1 MSWSLLADAV
11 LVVHGLFIVFVVLGG
26 LLVLR
31 WPKLAW
37 LHLPAVVWGV
47 WIEWSGGIC
56 PLTPLEQRLRIAA
69 GEGGYAGS
77 FVEHYLGAAIYPE
90 GLTRELQVALGAL
103 VLLHQPRRLRAAHRA
118 SPLASLSARDRR
130 RAGMDA
136 RGRQAR
142 AATAR
147 CRGR

>member
-69 GEGGYAGS
+69 GEAGYAGG
-77 FVEHYLGAAIYPE
+77 FIEHYLTAAIYPE
-90 GLTRELQVALGAL
+90 GLTCELQVALGAGAR
-103 VLLHQPRRLRAAHRA
+103 HQRADLRRARAPALSPRAA
-118 SPLASLSARDRR
+118 L
-130 RAGMDA
+130 
-136 RGRQAR
+136 
-142 AATAR
+142 TAEQR
-147 CRGR
+147 S